1 MREILPSQLPLV
13 APAFEHLHTLELVEM
28 GRILD
33 EIPEA
38 ARYVHEDLV
47 RGVAHPGKGRPGM
60 SAEQVLR
67 IALTKQMTRFS
78 YEQLAFHL
86 GDSMSYRA
94 FCKFGIGDRPPSDS
108 TLKRNAKRLRP
119 ETLEKINYL
128 LIEHAKSTGV
138 EKGRTVRVDCTVVE
152 SNIHEPSDSKLLWDC
167 VRVLARGMV
176 RARDE
181 QWVDVMFCDHRL
193 RAKRRMVGIQYGK
206 KKKDRRNRYL
216 DLLKVTKATVASA
229 QQVATAL
236 RDSEVP
242 DLLEYARAMAL
253 AKELEDFIGLSLRV
267 VDQTERRVLREEK
280 VPAKEK
286 LVSIFEPHTDIIVK
300 DRRATYFGH
309 KICLTTGTSGLVLDC
324 TIEDGN
330 PADSTLAVESVE
342 RQGDIFDRV
351 PRQVA
356 FDGGFASKANLAGL
370 KELGVKD
377 VMFHKKRGLEI
388 ADMTKSAYVFKK
400 LRNFRAGIEAGIS
413 WLKRSFGLGRC
424 TWRSLPSFKAYTWAS
439 LLSANL
445 LMLARHAL
453 A

>member
-1 MREILPSQLPLV
+1 MREILPRQPSLV
-13 APAFEHLHTLELVEM
+13 APPFEHLHTLELSKM
-28 GRILD
+28 GEILD
-33 EIPEA
+33 ALPEA
-38 ARYVHEDLV
+38 AAYVHEDLV
-47 RGVAHPGKGRPGM
+47 RGLAHPESGRPGM

-78 YEQLAFHL
+78 FEQLAFHL

-94 FCKFGIGDRPPSDS
+94 FCKFGIADRGPSET
-108 TLKRNAKRLRP
+108 TLKRNVKRLRP

-128 LIEHAKSTGV
+128 LIEHAVATGV

-167 VRVLARGMV
+167 VRVLTRGMV
-176 RARDE
+176 RARNE
-181 QWVDVMFCDHRL
+181 QWVDTVFRDHRL

-206 KKKDRRNRYL
+206 KKKDRRDRYL

-229 QQVATAL
+229 QRVATAL
-236 RDSEVP
+236 WDCEIP
-242 DLLEYARAMAL
+242 DLLEYARAMAT
-253 AKELEDFIGLSLRV
+253 AKDLEHFIALSRRV
-267 VDQTERRVLREEK
+267 IDQTERRVLREEK
-280 VPAKEK
+280 VPAKDK
-286 LVSIFEPHTDIIVK
+286 VVSIFEPHTDIIVK
-300 DRRATYFGH
+300 DRRDTYFGH

-330 PADSTLAVESVE
+330 PADSSLAVESVQ
-342 RQGDIFDRV
+342 RQDEIFDRV

-356 FDGGFASKANLAGL
+356 FDGGFASKANLAAL

-377 VMFHKKRGLEI
+377 VMFHKKRGLAI
-388 ADMTKSAYVFKK
+388 ADMTKSKYVFKK

-439 LLSANL
+439 IVSANL

-453 A
+453 C

>member
-1 MREILPSQLPLV
+1 MREILPRQPSLV
-13 APAFEHLHTLELVEM
+13 APPFEHLHTLELSKM
-28 GRILD
+28 SAILD
-33 EIPEA
+33 ALPEA

-47 RGVAHPGKGRPGM
+47 RGLAHPDKGRPGM

-67 IALTKQMTRFS
+67 IALTKQMTGFS

-94 FCKFGIGDRPPSDS
+94 FCKFGIADRAPSET
-108 TLKRNAKRLRP
+108 TLKRDLKRLRS
-119 ETLEKINYL
+119 ETLEKVNYL
-128 LIEHAKSTGV
+128 LIEYAGEAGI

-152 SNIHEPSDSKLLWDC
+152 SNIHEPSDSSLLWDC

-176 RARDE
+176 VARDK
-181 QWVDVMFCDHRL
+181 QWVDTVFRDHRR
-193 RAKRRMVGIQYGK
+193 RAKKRMVGIQYAK
-206 KKKDRRNRYL
+206 RKNVRKRRYR
-216 DLLKVTKATVASA
+216 DLLKVAKATVKSA
-229 QQVATAL
+229 QEVVSAL
-236 RDSEVP
+236 LDCQVP
-242 DLLEYARAMAL
+242 DLVECMQAAEL
-253 AKELEDFIGLSLRV
+253 ATLLDHFIGLSHRV
-267 VDQTERRVLREEK
+267 IDQTERRVLRGEK
-280 VPAKEK
+280 VAAKDK
-286 LVSIFEPHTDIIVK
+286 VVSIFEPHTDVIVK

-351 PRQVA
+351 PRQAA
-356 FDGGFASKANLAGL
+356 FDGGFASKANLKKL

-377 VMFHKKRGLEI
+377 VMFHKKRGLAI
-388 ADMTKSAYVFKK
+388 AEMTKSKYVFKK

-439 LLSANL
+439 IVSANL

>member
-13 APAFEHLHTLELVEM
+13 APAFEHVHTLELVEM
-28 GRILD
+28 GRIL
-33 EIPEA
+33 EELPEA
-38 ARYVHEDLV
+38 ACYVHEDLV
-47 RGVAHPGKGRPGM
+47 RGVAHPDTGRPGM

-67 IALTKQMTRFS
+67 IVLTKQMTDFS

-94 FCKFGIGDRPPSDS
+94 FCKFGIGDCPPSES
-108 TLKRNAKRLRP
+108 TLKRNAKLLRP

-128 LIEHAKSTGV
+128 LIEHAVAAGV

-181 QWVDVMFCDHRL
+181 HWVDTVFRDHRQ

-206 KKKDRRNRYL
+206 KKKERRDRYR
-216 DLLKVTKATVASA
+216 DLLKVTKATVESA
-229 QQVATAL
+229 QEVATAL
-236 RDSEVP
+236 WDCKVP
-242 DLLEYARAMAL
+242 DVLECARAMAL
-253 AKELEDFIGLSLRV
+253 AKELEHFIALSCRV
-267 VDQTERRVLREEK
+267 IDQTERRVLREEK
-280 VPAKEK
+280 VPAKDK
-286 LVSIFEPHTDIIVK
+286 LVSIFEPHADIIVK
-300 DRRATYFGH
+300 DRRDTYFGH

-324 TIEDGN
+324 SIEDGN
-330 PADSTLAVESVE
+330 PADSTLAVESVLS
-342 RQGDIFDRV
+342 QSDIFDRV

-356 FDGGFASKANLAGL
+356 FDGGFASKANLAAL

-388 ADMTKSAYVFKK
+388 ADMTKSAHVFKK

-439 LLSANL
+439 IVSANL